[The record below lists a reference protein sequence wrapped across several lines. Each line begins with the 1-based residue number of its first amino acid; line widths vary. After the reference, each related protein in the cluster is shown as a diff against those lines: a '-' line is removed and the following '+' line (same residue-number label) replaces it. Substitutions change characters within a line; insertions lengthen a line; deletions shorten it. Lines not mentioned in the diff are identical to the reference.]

1 MLPLSQLPSKVLK
14 PFLRGKGHIL
24 CRSLSPSL
32 LLLGEFGGG
41 RRGVVIRV
49 GVGLGAKHLAVVVV
63 AEMGWE
69 LSSLRDKVS
78 SQKMLL
84 ESA

>member
-41 RRGVVIRV
+41 RRGVIRV

-69 LSSLRDKVS
+69 LSSLRGKVF
-78 SQKMLL
+78 SQNMLSV
-84 ESA
+84 SA

>member
-1 MLPLSQLPSKVLK
+1 MPVP
-14 PFLRGKGHIL
+14 
-24 CRSLSPSL
+24 PSL

-41 RRGVVIRV
+41 RRGVIRV
-49 GVGLGAKHLAVVVV
+49 RVGEGAKHLAVVVV

-69 LSSLRDKVS
+69 LSSLRDKEF

-84 ESA
+84 VSPQLCSCSSQAN